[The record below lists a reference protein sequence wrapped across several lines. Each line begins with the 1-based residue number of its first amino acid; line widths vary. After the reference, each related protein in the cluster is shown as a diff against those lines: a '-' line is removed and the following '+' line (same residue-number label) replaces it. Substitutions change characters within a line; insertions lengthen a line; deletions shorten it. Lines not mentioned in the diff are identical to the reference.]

1 LPSFFP
7 AEFFQQQP
15 FIGMTEPKPPH
26 RTPLSSP
33 INPASPSAG
42 ASDKMSSSGA
52 VGSNEHPSSELLTEF
67 AAQIDWGI
75 GTPGDHMQMIQA
87 MAAPDP
93 EADWPNL
100 RIFNANRTNFFL
112 SGLSSAIRLQ
122 VDSPL
127 GSHVMAY
134 ASQGEARIQGDVGHC
149 AGDGLC
155 GGVMRIRGNAG
166 DGAGVA
172 MTGGTVAIY
181 GSAGDRVGALIRG
194 GGVFVRGNVGDDCG
208 YGALGGMIVIGGN
221 AGQRLGMASQNVS
234 IFIRGKVASL
244 ADGMTEAPLRKRE
257 LLRLGMVMINASIR
271 GEAKD
276 FRRIVPVETLDLEK
290 SRRGEINP
298 SWR

>member
-1 LPSFFP
+1 MTAPTPPRRPSHSSPVNP
-7 AEFFQQQP
+7 ANHSAAAPDKSPSSGSSGSVDQP
-15 FIGMTEPKPPH
+15 ATEP
-26 RTPLSSP
+26 
-33 INPASPSAG
+33 
-42 ASDKMSSSGA
+42 
-52 VGSNEHPSSELLTEF
+52 LTEF
-67 AAQIDWGI
+67 AAQIDWEI
-75 GTPGDHMQMIQA
+75 GAPQDHMEMIQA
-87 MAAPDP
+87 MSAADPD
-93 EADWPNL
+93 EVWPNL
-100 RIFNANRTNFFL
+100 RIFNADRTHFFL
-112 SGLSSAIRLQ
+112 AGLNASVRLQ

-134 ASQGEARIQGDVGHC
+134 ASHGEARIVGDVGHS

-166 DGAGVA
+166 DGLGVG
-172 MTGGTVAIY
+172 MTGGTVAVY

-194 GGVFVRGNVGDDCG
+194 GGVFVRGNVGNDCG

-221 AGQRLGMASQNVS
+221 AGHRLGLASQNVS

-271 GEAKD
+271 GEAKE

-290 SRRGEINP
+290 SRRGEVNP